1 MLKHFNFTS
10 HVKNIPALRAK
21 GLHIVELDTRA
32 RFALVI
38 KKESKQ
44 FFDSGLRSTF
54 ENHIGKEMP
63 HLRNSRSKLQIQ
75 AANCKNRIA
84 NVPKQNFSSGVRN

>member
-1 MLKHFNFTS
+1 MIIMVSEVMNSKDILTLITTL
-10 HVKNIPALRAK
+10 KNIPALRAK

-54 ENHIGKEMP
+54 
-63 HLRNSRSKLQIQ
+63 
-75 AANCKNRIA
+75 
-84 NVPKQNFSSGVRN
+84 